1 LKTLLDWEAEE
12 ANVFE
17 AMGIEAD
24 ENIEELEE
32 SMGKLIKA
40 ASNLKDLQ
48 LDMQGS
54 LENLRQQYFKLQ

>member
-1 LKTLLDWEAEE
+1 
-12 ANVFE
+12 
-17 AMGIEAD
+17 MGIEAD